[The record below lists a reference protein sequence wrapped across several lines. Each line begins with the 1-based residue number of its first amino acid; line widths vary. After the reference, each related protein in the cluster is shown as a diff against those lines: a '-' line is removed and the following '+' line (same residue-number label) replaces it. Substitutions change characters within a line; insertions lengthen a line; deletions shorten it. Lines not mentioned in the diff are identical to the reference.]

1 VSIQNAREFLDYV
14 GKNPE
19 LADKLKGFTI
29 DELRQAVGELELST
43 ANDDIKSNKAIPILP
58 I

>member
-1 VSIQNAREFLDYV
+1 MSSQNAREFLDYV

-19 LADKLKGFTI
+19 LAEKLKGFTI
-29 DELRQAVGELELST
+29 DELRQAVEELKLST
-43 ANDDIKSNKAIPILP
+43 AGDAIKSNNAMPILP